1 MPKSIALPRKLNNT
15 KADVINSNLVHLRDG
30 EVVLYKRENSGKWQ
44 ARYKLKNRWQRI
56 STKEKN
62 MDYAAKVACEAYD
75 KARFLDDED
84 IVITSKKFGAVAK
97 AVVNLLQKE
106 LDEGGGKV
114 VYYTYITVINKYL
127 VPFFEKY
134 NVNSINHEALSA
146 YDKWLAFP
154 QYRRH
159 FS

>member
-1 MPKSIALPRKLNNT
+1 
-15 KADVINSNLVHLRDG
+15 
-30 EVVLYKRENSGKWQ
+30 
-44 ARYKLKNRWQRI
+44 
-56 STKEKN
+56 

-146 YDKWLAFP
+146 YDKWRTKQMGKKLG
-154 QYRRH
+154 RVNCH
-159 FS
+159 

>member
-62 MDYAAKVACEAYD
+62 ISTTHV
-75 KARFLDDED
+75 
-84 IVITSKKFGAVAK
+84 T
-97 AVVNLLQKE
+97 
-106 LDEGGGKV
+106 
-114 VYYTYITVINKYL
+114 
-127 VPFFEKY
+127 
-134 NVNSINHEALSA
+134 
-146 YDKWLAFP
+146 
-154 QYRRH
+154 
-159 FS
+159 